1 MKTIRVWRWVMLV
14 VLALSLMGCASR
26 RATPLESADYGAPV
40 QATMVVEREVLAA
53 RAEPGYQGGDEGA
66 ALPDSSEVERLIIYN
81 VYLELIVKDT
91 EAALAEVQ
99 LLTQQMGG
107 FISESNL
114 WRDEGHPRGTVT
126 VRVPADRLDEA
137 LEKLRALAL
146 DVDSERR
153 DSQDVTEEYVD
164 LGARL
169 KNEQR
174 TEAELQELLETR
186 SEIGKTEDIL
196 EVHRELG
203 QVRSRIEQIQGR
215 MNYLEKLSAMA
226 TVQISLTPDELQQP
240 IVVAGW
246 TPRGTARS
254 AIRALLRTAQFLA
267 DALIVFMLYIL
278 PTLVLIAIPLA
289 LLFLLGRAIWR
300 RIRRRGRKAKQ
311 QGA

>member
-1 MKTIRVWRWVMLV
+1 
-14 VLALSLMGCASR
+14 
-26 RATPLESADYGAPV
+26 
-40 QATMVVEREVLAA
+40 MVVEREVLEA
-53 RAEPGYQGGDEGA
+53 RAEPDYGGGDEEA
-66 ALPDSSEVERLIIYN
+66 ALPASSEIERMIIYN
-81 VYLELIVKDT
+81 VRLDLIVKDT
-91 EAALAEVQ
+91 EETLAQVQ
-99 LLTQQMGG
+99 LLTQQMDG

-114 WRDEGHPRGTVT
+114 WRDEGHQRGTVT
-126 VRVPADRLDEA
+126 VRIPADRLDEA

-146 DVDSERR
+146 DVESESR

-164 LGARL
+164 QRARL

-186 SEIGKTEDIL
+186 SERGKTEDIL

-226 TVQISLTPDELQQP
+226 TVRISLTPDELQQP

-246 TPRGTARS
+246 TPQGTARG

-267 DALIVFMLYIL
+267 DALIVFVLYIL
-278 PTLVLIAIPLA
+278 PTLVLIAIPLT

-300 RIRRRGRKAKQ
+300 RIRRRRRKAKQ